1 MFDFTNSSFSSLI
14 TIFSAIIGL
23 AYPVL
28 LQSIQ
33 RIDEQYNST
42 RLSSSFQNESV
53 FKAFKKVLFINII
66 ISILCPFILYVS
78 NINITVFVVTLQT
91 IFISALL
98 FTSFQ
103 QFEIIIIYYNPKK
116 LQERLKSS
124 LAKKKKSMM
133 NILKKDDNKLVEEL
147 LNLLD
152 LSIYAAR
159 KTDQDVY
166 YGSIREIYE
175 FVLEYQRNVDKDN
188 FVFYPNG
195 FMKIFL
201 KIRTYST
208 DENNQTYFYKQ
219 NDITSILLNSPKE
232 HRISPPTY
240 MFLWLTINDVIAS
253 NNEGWFNQYWSI
265 VNQLY
270 SLSFQNLYSE
280 DRNSQNEVD
289 KKRFYEQHIML
300 GALLVYNNKYKWLND
315 MMFFT
320 YELPPHYNLIPG
332 TLIKIFDE
340 LKKVYDFSY
349 PREFKSLSSTYPFIG
364 MHADVNA
371 DYYIFN
377 EVKRYLSLL
386 VIRLFLVNDYNI
398 NYADPMELPELGHNI
413 ADNEFNIKLAQ
424 QLIEGVNRWYD
435 EKDKIYFDYIPKQED
450 VIDLLKSY
458 INKLNLTINLAKN
471 NPEIVINKIEKLKKN
486 LFEQE
491 QKSIKDIITF
501 EYVVKRLKLSPNK
514 TLQSKVFVI
523 PYDNKLEKQE
533 ILSGYSSYSFNLEE
547 VLIQILFDYIQR
559 YYLNYFISQKSI
571 KDYTI
576 AYEDIFK
583 AFDRLDLDSTKHIIL
598 LQGVYLGNYE
608 EQDGNQNNYIY
619 NPNQNNFIYNSNTG
633 VFSYNNVNII
643 NIPSQESS
651 ILILKISDLPYYE
664 FCEIDDKDLAKI
676 NKDSFLYSN
685 LDSINPSDCILE
697 LRYKLKFNY
706 NSDLNFIKLKI
717 SYNLPL
723 GSNGDLDSIEKF
735 DKVMNK

>member
-42 RLSSSFQNESV
+42 RLSYRFQEEVV
-53 FKAFKKVLFINII
+53 FNLFQFFLFSNII
-66 ISILCPFILYVS
+66 ISVLFPFILYIS
-78 NINITVFVVTLQT
+78 NINWTVNCVILQT
-91 IFISALL
+91 ISISALL
-98 FTSFQ
+98 FTSFHLFRVIRKYYYPKHL
-103 QFEIIIIYYNPKK
+103 FEK
-116 LQERLKSS
+116 LVFS
-124 LAKKKKSMM
+124 LNKKKSSMM
-133 NILKKDDNKLVEEL
+133 EILNKKDDNKLVKEL

-159 KTDQDVY
+159 KTDQDIY
-166 YGSIREIYE
+166 YGSISEIYD
-175 FVLEYQRNVDKDN
+175 FVLEYQRNIEKDKY
-188 FVFYPNG
+188 VVYPKG

-265 VNQLY
+265 VNQQY
-270 SLSFQNLYSE
+270 SLSFHNLYPE
-280 DRNSQNEVD
+280 DSSSQNELD

-300 GALLVYNNKYKWLND
+300 GALLVYNNKYKWLNN

-320 YELPPHYNLIPG
+320 NEMPPHYNLIPG
-332 TLIKIFDE
+332 TLVKIFDQ
-340 LKKVYDFSY
+340 LKYFYDFS
-349 PREFKSLSSTYPFIG
+349 FHSVNIFLSSKYPFIG
-364 MHADVNA
+364 MNADVNT

-377 EVKRYLSLL
+377 EIKRYFSLL

-398 NYADPMELPELGHNI
+398 NYSNPMDLPKIGTNVAENK
-413 ADNEFNIKLAQ
+413 ANIKLAQ
-424 QLIEGVNRWYD
+424 QLIEGVNQWYE

-450 VIDLLKSY
+450 VINLLKSY
-458 INKLNLTINLAKN
+458 INLSDNDINSVKQ
-471 NPEIVINKIEKLKKN
+471 NPEIDPQKIKKLKNN
-486 LFEQE
+486 LFAHE
-491 QKSIKDIITF
+491 QKSTKDIITSQNI
-501 EYVVKRLKLSPNK
+501 KTQLKLEPNQ
-514 TLQSKVFVI
+514 TLKSKELPI
-523 PYDNKLEKQE
+523 LYKNKLQEEE
-533 ILSGYSSYSFNLEE
+533 ILKGYSLYSFNLEE

-559 YYLNYFISQKSI
+559 YYINYFISQKSI
-571 KDYTI
+571 NDYTI

-583 AFDRLDLDSTKHIIL
+583 AFDRLDLDSNKHIIL
-598 LQGVYLGNYE
+598 SQGVYLGNFE
-608 EQDGNQNNYIY
+608 EQYGK
-619 NPNQNNFIYNSNTG
+619 QNNFIYNSNTG

-664 FCEIDDKDLAKI
+664 FSEIDDKGLAKI

-685 LDSINPSDCILE
+685 LDSINPNDCILK
-697 LRYKLKFNY
+697 LKYKLKFY
-706 NSDLNFIKLKI
+706 SNSNLNFIRLKV
-717 SYNLPL
+717 SNNLPL
-723 GSNGDLDSIEKF
+723 GSNGDLDIIEKF